1 MLPGVLQAFIERSP
15 ICVMAHA
22 VLENLFEPARLDELF
37 ERTAQRQYKRTLLFS
52 SVVEL
57 MHSVVLGVEPTV
69 YSAYRKR
76 RHTLKVS
83 DQAVY
88 DKLDGM
94 ELGLS
99 AALSSSSSCLSARR

>member
-1 MLPGVLQAFIERSP
+1 MLPTIFQSFIERSP
-15 ICVMAHA
+15 ICVMARA
-22 VLENLFEPARLDELF
+22 VLENLFQPVRLDELF
-37 ERTAQRQYKRTLLFS
+37 ERTAQQQYHRTLLFS

-57 MHSVVLGVEPTV
+57 MHAVVLGVEPTV
-69 YSAYRKR
+69 YAAYRKR
-76 RHTLKVS
+76 RHTLPVS

-99 AALSSSSSCLSARR
+99 AALVTD